1 MKRSI
6 IITAAIMLLAL
17 PMTGCVTS
25 DAPDQT
31 ITPLL
36 TEIGNLK
43 NLVASHTADIA
54 KLKEDVARKADS
66 SRVDS
71 LATSI
76 GQQSGTAAGYT
87 KAETY
92 SRAEVDA
99 AIASAINALKANQSW
114 ITGASSGSQGGSD
127 TGTVIFTNNP
137 VSIPQ
142 IFSSS
147 GGASSSPWI
156 MTIKNNSST
165 WQYVK
170 PVVQLN
176 VASGQPSSKVTGITL
191 IISGGSC
198 TMTGS
203 LTADN
208 ITGNMSFSP
217 ATMATTATPSIIIM
231 PVSGCNGSGE
241 IQIGPGQSQA
251 VNVQIQNLKTPDPIL
266 WNVTTS
272 ISSRS
277 M

>member
-1 MKRSI
+1 MKSRMLIPLI
-6 IITAAIMLLAL
+6 IIAILIIPLA
-17 PMTGCVTS
+17 GCVTDDS
-25 DAPDQT
+25 QPNV
-31 ITPLL
+31 TPLATDL
-36 TEIGNLK
+36 NNLK
-43 NLVASHTADIA
+43 ATVTQHGNEISQ
-54 KLKEDVARKADS
+54 LKQEVSRKADS

-76 GQQSGTAAGYT
+76 GQSGSSNCYPRS
-87 KAETY
+87 ETY
-92 SRAEVDA
+92 SKAEVDA
-99 AIASAINALKANQSW
+99 AITSAINNLKANQSW
-114 ITGASSGSQGGSD
+114 INSNSGSGSGSSSGSD

-147 GGASSSPWI
+147 SGASSTPWI
-156 MTIKNNSST
+156 MTIRNNTTT

-176 VASGQPSSKVTGITL
+176 VASGQPSSLVEDISL
-191 IISGGSC
+191 LISGGAC

-203 LTADN
+203 FTAP
-208 ITGNMSFSP
+208 GNMSFSP
-217 ATMATTATPSIIIM
+217 TDMNTKKTPSIVII

-251 VNVQIQNLKTPDPIL
+251 LNIQIQNLKTPDAIL

>member
-1 MKRSI
+1 MKRI
-6 IITAAIMLLAL
+6 ILIITVALLSIL
-17 PMTGCVTS
+17 PLTGCITDDS
-25 DAPDQT
+25 SSNA
-31 ITPLL
+31 ITPLS
-36 TEIGNLK
+36 TELENLK
-43 NLVASHTADIA
+43 TTVTTHTTKIA
-54 KLKEDVARKADS
+54 KLEEDVARKADS
-66 SRVDS
+66 SRVDN

-147 GGASSSPWI
+147 SGASSSPWI

-176 VASGQPSSKVTGITL
+176 VASGQLSSEVEDITL
-191 IISGGSC
+191 IISGGAC

-203 LTADN
+203 LGEDEN
-208 ITGNMSFSP
+208 DMSFSP
-217 ATMATTATPSIIIM
+217 ATMADTPTPSIIIM

-251 VNVQIQNLKTPDPIL
+251 MNIQIQNLKTPKAIL

>member
-6 IITAAIMLLAL
+6 IIMAAIILLAL
-17 PMTGCVTS
+17 PLAGCVTDDS
-25 DAPDQT
+25 PDKT

-36 TEIGNLK
+36 TEISNLK
-43 NLVASHTADIA
+43 NLVTKNTTDVA
-54 KLKEDVARKADS
+54 KLKEDVAKKADS

-76 GQQSGTAAGYT
+76 SKPANVDTYT
-87 KAETY
+87 K
-92 SRAEVDA
+92 AEVDA
-99 AIASAINALKANQSW
+99 AIASAINTLKSNQSW
-114 ITGASSGSQGGSD
+114 ITGSDSSSSGGSD

-142 IFSSS
+142 IFSSEA
-147 GGASSSPWI
+147 GASSTPWI

-176 VASGQPSSKVTGITL
+176 VASGQPGSRVSDISL
-191 IISGGSC
+191 LISGGAC

-203 LTADN
+203 FTDDGGEASIVGD
-208 ITGNMSFSP
+208 MSFSP
-217 ATMATTATPSIIIM
+217 ATMNGKVTPSIVII
-231 PVSGCNGSGE
+231 PISDCNGSGE
-241 IQIGPGQSQA
+241 IQIAPGQSQA

>member
-1 MKRSI
+1 M
-6 IITAAIMLLAL
+6 AAIMLLAL
-17 PMTGCVTS
+17 PLAGCVTDDS
-25 DAPDQT
+25 PDKT

-36 TEIGNLK
+36 TEISNLK
-43 NLVASHTADIA
+43 NLVTKNTTDVA
-54 KLKEDVARKADS
+54 KLKEDVAKKADS
-66 SRVDS
+66 SRVDN

-76 GQQSGTAAGYT
+76 GQSANVDTYT
-87 KAETY
+87 K
-92 SRAEVDA
+92 AEVDA
-99 AIASAINALKANQSW
+99 AIASAINTLKSNQSW
-114 ITGASSGSQGGSD
+114 ITGSDSSSSGGSD

-147 GGASSSPWI
+147 RGASSSPWI

-170 PVVQLN
+170 PVIQLN
-176 VASGQPSSKVTGITL
+176 VASGQPSSTVDDISL
-191 IISGGSC
+191 LISGGAC

-203 LTADN
+203 FTDV
-208 ITGNMSFSP
+208 GNMSFSP
-217 ATMATTATPSIIIM
+217 ATMDEKVTPSIVIM
-231 PVSGCNGSGE
+231 PISDCNGSGE
-241 IQIGPGQSQA
+241 IQIAPGQSQA
-251 VNVQIQNLKTPDPIL
+251 VNVQIQNLKTPSPIL